1 MKSII
6 AKNIILGCIASL
18 IPLSLAA
25 QDAADNINTL
35 FTTPAERE
43 YLDFLRQEFLLQ
55 NPQEDFNVNQEVPP
69 VPVIADDEEN
79 AQPAVSE
86 YTLTGIFTQRNGA
99 RTIWLNGGT
108 YDEPALPD
116 NMQLVSMN
124 GITLLRINTEN
135 GRYDLKAGQ
144 SLEVSTGEI
153 RENWNV
159 RSASQDSLVQEAI
172 GETTPNNNPVQQ
184 SNDPED
190 SGAIQDEQADEPS
203 AEALAV
209 LESTEN
215 VNPERIGAL
224 PAEVLS
230 ELETLM
236 QETNTSS
243 ISELRELM
251 ESQGAPA
258 DAPTTR

>member
-25 QDAADNINTL
+25 QNAADNINTL

-55 NPQEDFNVNQEVPP
+55 NPQEDFNVNQEVPL
-69 VPVIADDEEN
+69 VPVIADDEEG

-108 YDEPALPD
+108 YDETALPD
-116 NMQLVSMN
+116 NMQLITMN
-124 GITLLRINTEN
+124 GMTLLRITTES

-144 SLEVSTGEI
+144 SLEVSSGEI
-153 RENWNV
+153 RENWNT
-159 RSASQDSLVQEAI
+159 RPTSPQASP
-172 GETTPNNNPVQQ
+172 TTDAQQ
-184 SNDPED
+184 QTSD
-190 SGAIQDEQADEPS
+190 SGAVQDEQADEPS
-203 AEALAV
+203 AEALAAIENT
-209 LESTEN
+209 ESS
-215 VNPERIGAL
+215 NPNQTERI
-224 PAEVLS
+224 PEEVLS
-230 ELETLM
+230 EIEAFM
-236 QETNTSS
+236 QATGTSN
-243 ISELRELM
+243 IAELREFM
-251 ESQGAPA
+251 ESRGEPA
-258 DAPTTR
+258 DAPTTQ